1 MNLVAV
7 FLSVLLTIGFVA
19 WYVPYYNERL
29 TQHEKHE
36 FVLNAECWE
45 GKFHPKVQHNKMTY
59 DGLATNCSEASV
71 FTSVPVWMG
80 AINNMW
86 EGSVFYT
93 LLHAT
98 NWQLQVAYVIFG
110 LVISVVFILELSK
123 YIKWRSI
130 TKVLTTGNNN
140 GKSEFVDPMTGR
152 KRILMTPNIVKQNP
166 SQHANANDEMKDLAN
181 SLLQKGGL
189 MPGVKNAISTHS

>member
-1 MNLVAV
+1 MNLIVV
-7 FLSVLLTIGFVA
+7 FLSTILTIGFIA
-19 WYVPYYNERL
+19 WYMPYYNERL
-29 TQHEKHE
+29 IQHEKHD

-59 DGLATNCSEASV
+59 DGLATNCSEAAV
-71 FTSVPVWMG
+71 FTSVPVWLG

-98 NWQLQVAYVIFG
+98 NWQLQVTYVTFG
-110 LVISVVFILELSK
+110 LVISVVTILELSK

-130 TKVLTTGNNN
+130 TRVLTSNNNN
-140 GKSEFVDPMTGR
+140 GKPEFVDPLTGR
-152 KRILMTPNIVKQNP
+152 KRVLMVSDPIKQNP
-166 SQHANANDEMKDLAN
+166 FQHNNSNEEMKNIAN
-181 SLLQKGGL
+181 SILQKGGL
-189 MPGVKNAISTHS
+189 MPKNKNAISTHD